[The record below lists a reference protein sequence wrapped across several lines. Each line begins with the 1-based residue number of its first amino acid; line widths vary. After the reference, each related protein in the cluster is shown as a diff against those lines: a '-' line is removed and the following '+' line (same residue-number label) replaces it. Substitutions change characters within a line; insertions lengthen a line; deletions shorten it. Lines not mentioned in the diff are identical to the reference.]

1 MNTADKIRKI
11 PDQENL
17 SIKSAGTSIKPIYV
31 LLTGLV
37 LSFLLTFS
45 TYRNVEKQAN
55 DEFLSVSKE
64 VALRVEARLEAHVLI
79 LHAGAALFAVSD
91 TVTRDQWREFV
102 ERTEVHI
109 SLPGIQGIG
118 FSYIIPEGTLEQH
131 IEQVRQEG
139 FPDYTVSP
147 TYERDIYTSI
157 LYLEPF
163 TGRNLRAFGYD
174 MFSQPIRR
182 KAMEMARD
190 YNLPML
196 SGRVELVQETG
207 EDEQAGTLMYYP
219 LYRKNMPVE
228 TIEERRAA
236 IYGWI
241 YIPYRMRD
249 LMQGILGRWDDIERD
264 TRIHLQ
270 VYDDSISSRSI
281 LFDSQ
286 RLNSD
291 KNPPLMEREI
301 TLPVEFNGKK
311 WVLHMTQPRELF
323 FFNGDVLIVL
333 IGTLLISILLYLL
346 SLSFKKVSARSRQ
359 IRNQNEELRKLNA
372 TKDKFFSI
380 IAHDLKGP
388 FNAIIGF
395 SRILIEQVH
404 KKEYDGVSRYA
415 EIIHQSS
422 NAAMSLLMNL
432 MEWSQSQTGRMD
444 YNPEYFD
451 MAELINEVELL
462 SIDVAKQK
470 DIEIINEM
478 PQHVPAYAD
487 YAMIGTVMR
496 NLISNAIKFTQP
508 GGRIVVSVEEKT
520 NNLLVSVSDN
530 GIGIPENKLNMLFQI
545 DKTYSTTGTHN
556 EKGTGLGLILCK
568 EFVDKNGGEIWV
580 ESTLA
585 DKHQNKPGGSVFY
598 FTVPRNQSEVK

>member
-1 MNTADKIRKI
+1 MNTGGKTRTV
-11 PDQENL
+11 PDQEKL
-17 SIKSAGTSIKPIYV
+17 SMKSEGTFWKPSYV
-31 LLTGLV
+31 LIAGLV

-45 TYRNVEKQAN
+45 TCRNVERQAN
-55 DEFLSVSKE
+55 DDFISVSKE
-64 VALRVEARLEAHVLI
+64 IVLRVEARLEAHVLI
-79 LHAGAALFAVSD
+79 LRAGAAFFAVSD
-91 TVTRDQWREFV
+91 TVTRDEWREFI
-102 ERTEVHI
+102 ERSEVHNT
-109 SLPGIQGIG
+109 LPGIQGVG
-118 FSYIIPEGTLEQH
+118 FSYIIPLGKLEQH
-131 IEQVRQEG
+131 IEQLRQEG
-139 FPDYTVSP
+139 FPDYTVTPS
-147 TYERDIYTSI
+147 YERDIYTSI

-163 TGRNLRAFGYD
+163 AGRNLRAFGFD
-174 MFSQPIRR
+174 MFSHPVRR
-182 KAMEMARD
+182 KAMELARD

-207 EDEQAGTLMYYP
+207 EDEQSGTLMYYP

-241 YIPYRMRD
+241 YSPYRMRD
-249 LMQGILGRWDDIERD
+249 LMRGILGRWDDIERD
-264 TRIHLQ
+264 TRIHLR
-270 VYDDSISSRSI
+270 VYDDSISSKSI

-286 RLNSD
+286 RLNGD
-291 KNPPLMEREI
+291 TRRPLLEREI

-311 WVLHMTQPRELF
+311 WVLHMTQPREVFL
-323 FFNGDVLIVL
+323 FNGEVLIVF
-333 IGTLLISILLYLL
+333 ISSVLISILLYML
-346 SLSFKKVSARSRQ
+346 SISFRKVSDRSRQ
-359 IRNQNEELRKLNA
+359 IREQNEELRKLNA

-432 MEWSQSQTGRMD
+432 MEWSQSQTGRME

-451 MAELINEVELL
+451 MVELINEVELL
-462 SIDVAKQK
+462 SIDVASQK

-487 YAMIGTVMR
+487 HAMIGTVLR
-496 NLISNAIKFTQP
+496 NLISNAIKFTRT
-508 GGRIVVSVEEKT
+508 GGKIVVSVKEKAD
-520 NNLLVSVSDN
+520 NLLVSVSDN

-545 DKTYSTTGTHN
+545 DKTYSTNGTQN

-568 EFVDKNGGEIWV
+568 EFVDRNGGEIWA
-580 ESTLA
+580 ESKPA
-585 DKHQNKPGGSVFY
+585 DKHQNKQGGSVFY
-598 FTVPRNQSEVK
+598 FTVPRNPSAV